1 MIRSLCLITLLIC
14 SGSCVYT
21 TENVDVRDVRVEPG
35 VTTKEDLIQQLG
47 TPAGFRLQGE
57 DTVLVFRYVEVNGT
71 GFGLGTAIT
80 AVLAIESTHG
90 ALDHLE
96 VTIGPDRKVRSYRMA
111 ETPHETPI
119 WPSDD

>member
-1 MIRSLCLITLLIC
+1 MKQLSAKELAAWMKA
-14 SGSCVYT
+14 GKPMEVF
-21 TENVDVRDVRVEPG
+21 DVRTPGERVTAHIE
-35 VTTKEDLIQQLG
+35 G
-47 TPAGFRLQGE
+47 TRALDASGKAVLE
-57 DTVLVFRYVEVNGT
+57 ALEKDTVLVFRYVEVNGT

-96 VTIGPDRKVRSYRMA
+96 VTIGPDRKVRAYRMA